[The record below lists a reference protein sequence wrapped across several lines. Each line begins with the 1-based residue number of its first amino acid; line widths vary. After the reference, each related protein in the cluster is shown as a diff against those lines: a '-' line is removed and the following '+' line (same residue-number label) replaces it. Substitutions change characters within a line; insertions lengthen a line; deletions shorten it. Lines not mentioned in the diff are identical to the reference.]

1 MTSTGRP
8 RRSGAG
14 RTPEV
19 PDEDP
24 ASRRGEG
31 LDVLDMRPLSGLGS
45 FKVKL
50 GVLVA
55 VSVSVAA
62 ALAWIGSRAGLPA
75 LLTIPVIIAVGLAV
89 TQVLARGMTSPLR
102 AMTRAARAM
111 ARGDYSQRIRTTS
124 RDEVGQLAEAF
135 TVMARDLEET
145 DRMRRDLVANVS
157 HELRTPVAALRGQLE
172 NLVDGVTAADPAA
185 LQVALTETERLSRL
199 VDHLLDLSR
208 LDAGVIRLDPQEI
221 ELTPF
226 LHEAVDAAAL
236 RALTRER
243 EVRWLVDV
251 RPVDL
256 TVRAD
261 PERLHQVIANLLDNA
276 ARHSPAGG
284 RIRVDGAALTG
295 RSGVWLEVRDDGPGI
310 AREDRERVFER
321 FQRGGGA
328 DSSGGTGLGLA
339 IARWAVGLHGGTI
352 EVLDDD
358 APGHRADGRSSII
371 HVALPD
377 ADGPEEPAET
387 RGHDTAPG

>member
-1 MTSTGRP
+1 MTPSPSGPPPGRSAP
-8 RRSGAG
+8 DSGGPA
-14 RTPEV
+14 
-19 PDEDP
+19 DP
-24 ASRRGEG
+24 RRGEG

-50 GVLVA
+50 GVLVG
-55 VSVSVAA
+55 VSVAVA
-62 ALAWIGSRAGLPA
+62 SALAWIGSRAGLSA
-75 LLTIPVIIAVGLAV
+75 LLTIPVVIVIGLAV

-102 AMTRAARAM
+102 EMTRAARAM
-111 ARGDYSQRIRTTS
+111 ARGDYGQRITTSS

-172 NLVDGVTAADPAA
+172 NLVDGVTEADPAA

-208 LDAGVIRLDPQEI
+208 LDAGVIRLDPELI

-226 LHEAVDAAAL
+226 LHEAADAAAL
-236 RALTRER
+236 RARARER
-243 EVRWLVDV
+243 DVRWMIDV
-251 RPVDL
+251 RPADL
-256 TVRAD
+256 TVHAD
-261 PERLHQVIANLLDNA
+261 PERIHQVIANLLDNA

-284 RIRVDGAALTG
+284 RIRVDAAALEDG
-295 RSGVWLEVRDDGPGI
+295 SGIWLEVRDEGPGI
-310 AREDRERVFER
+310 AREDRARVFER

-339 IARWAVGLHGGTI
+339 IARWAVTLHGGTI
-352 EVLDDD
+352 DVRDDD
-358 APGHRADGRSSII
+358 APAHRADGRSSVI
-371 HVALPD
+371 HVTLPD
-377 ADGPEEPAET
+377 T
-387 RGHDTAPG
+387 TQAPGPSPGTAADA